1 MMKLKVLTVTM
12 DPATGMFDGSDVE
25 AFSTSHRVER
35 VFEHFFEHEGE
46 PKWALLLTYRDLDPP
61 RGRSET
67 TSARRD
73 WRSLLDD
80 DEKKLFDLIRRW
92 RNDKAK
98 ADGRPPY
105 VLLTNKQIYDVVRR
119 RPKTTAELRE
129 VEGVGEARIDSFGAE
144 LLAMLDNVPDE
155 AVPMEEVA
163 DDA

>member
-1 MMKLKVLTVTM
+1 MKLKVLTVTM
-12 DPATGMFDGSDVE
+12 DPATGTFDGSEVE
-25 AFSTSHRVER
+25 TFSAANRVER

-46 PKWALLLTYRDLDPP
+46 PKWALLLTYRDLDPRRAQP
-61 RGRSET
+61 ES
-67 TSARRD
+67 TSKRRD
-73 WRSLLDD
+73 WRSMLID
-80 DEKKLFDLIRRW
+80 DERKLFDLIRRW